1 MRASFSQ
8 THDQIVQ
15 VLNLKRSGS
24 EWKGPCPCCGG
35 TDRFFIKSGFGDDLI
50 AHCRQCGQKGAN
62 HHLYKRLAD
71 LDLLPKR
78 EWIQPNQRVEIDKR
92 IPHEA
97 VTQTLALYSIIL
109 NAFDLQISLDLTFEE
124 AWTVHQTEELSE
136 DDAIRIVVDA
146 VKLLEAARKYGTRD
160 PDRTWAWEHARIREQ
175 GLIREH
181 NGD

>member
-78 EWIQPNQRVEIDKR
+78 EWIQPNQRVEIDQR
-92 IPHEA
+92 YSHA
-97 VTQTLALYSIIL
+97 TVTQILAVVSMIERAI
-109 NAFDLQISLDLTFEE
+109 DLQISLDLTFEE
-124 AWTVHQTEELSE
+124 AWTVHQTEPLS
-136 DDAIRIVVDA
+136 DTDVKQYLLDADRLM
-146 VKLLEAARKYGTRD
+146 KAANNYGTRN
-160 PDRTWAWEHARIREQ
+160 H
-175 GLIREH
+175 
-181 NGD
+181 

>member
-15 VLNLKRSGS
+15 VLGLKRSGS

-62 HHLYKRLAD
+62 HHLYKRLGE

-78 EWIQPNQRVEIDKR
+78 EWIQPNQRVEKDQRVSHDSITKM
-92 IPHEA
+92 
-97 VTQTLALYSIIL
+97 LALVSMIQCALDTEESL
-109 NAFDLQISLDLTFEE
+109 NVTFEE
-124 AWTVHQTEELSE
+124 AWTVNQTQPMSRN
-136 DDAIRIVVDA
+136 DAIAILA
-146 VKLLEAARKYGTRD
+146 ITNELIKKAHKYGTRNL
-160 PDRTWAWEHARIREQ
+160 DRSWAWEHARIREQ